1 MEIQNPWLNTG
12 QKGKKVRSTHLEQQ
26 DLIIVERYTVLR
38 LVKEMLRVKYDKVE
52 NLKIL
57 DLGCGD
63 GICTEYLAK
72 EFPNNDF
79 LLIDGSKEMIDK
91 AKTRL
96 VSIARCQF
104 QVQSFEEYSEPQLT
118 SEESYDFIFSST
130 AIHHIDKQQK
140 LNLNKA
146 IYQNLKKG
154 GCFLNFDVVKPA
166 SPFAEEIQDQ
176 LWINWMN
183 RMIINYGQDL
193 NVGDHDHIPKR
204 HSEHPI
210 NQPCT
215 LLDNLSS
222 LEEAGFQ
229 DVDCF
234 YKYSVFALFGG
245 FKN

>member
-1 MEIQNPWLNTG
+1 
-12 QKGKKVRSTHLEQQ
+12 
-26 DLIIVERYTVLR
+26 
-38 LVKEMLRVKYDKVE
+38 
-52 NLKIL
+52 
-57 DLGCGD
+57 
-63 GICTEYLAK
+63 
-72 EFPNNDF
+72 
-79 LLIDGSKEMIDK
+79 MIDK

-176 LWINWMN
+176 LWINWIN